1 MHDGEGITFGLMFG
15 LYFIGL
21 FPFSLFISFVLRF
34 PWQKEM
40 LPWVPHPQ
48 RRGRTTSGSIDTVTL
63 LPDAGK
69 DRYLDPSP
77 LLDTLYPEGKGYILY

>member
-1 MHDGEGITFGLMFG
+1 
-15 LYFIGL
+15 
-21 FPFSLFISFVLRF
+21 
-34 PWQKEM
+34 M

-48 RRGRTTSGSIDTVTL
+48 WRGRTTSGSIDTVTL

-77 LLDTLYPEGKGYILY
+77 PLDAPYPGDDGKHPISYVGKMQDLFCIKIHFFYTPRT